1 MKKITEI
8 ERKLKQKLS
17 PKVFNKLAKETQ
29 FIQRARKTEGFDIF
43 WSIISGFVIGQATE
57 IAGMLR
63 AFIKDTDVHI
73 NYSTWYN
80 RLAKAGF
87 AEFMRAA
94 AAYLINHMYTQHL
107 ATAGL
112 LKQFN
117 DIHIQDGSS
126 LAINDLLKKVF
137 PGRFTKTAPAAIELH
152 VYFSLRFGS
161 FHGVDLAADTVSEY
175 KFMPKPI
182 EYHLKNTLSL
192 FDRGYNSIADLH
204 VIEEAQGYFLV
215 RMKDNMSP
223 RVLWANHKDQRRD
236 AYFRNKPLQNIKL
249 NRKENYDFNVI
260 FDKKKSFAAYG

>member
-1 MKKITEI
+1 MEKITEI

-17 PKVFNKLAKETQ
+17 PKVFNKLAQETK
-29 FIQRARKTEGFDIF
+29 FIQRTRKTEGFDVF

-63 AFIKDTDVHI
+63 AFIKDTGIPI
-73 NYSTWYN
+73 NYSAWYN

-87 AEFMRAA
+87 AEFMREVAT
-94 AAYLINHMYTQHL
+94 YLLNHMYTQHL

-112 LKQFN
+112 LKQFD
-117 DIHIQDGSS
+117 DIHIQDGST
-126 LAINDLLKKVF
+126 LVINDLLKKIF
-137 PGRFTKTAPAAIELH
+137 PGRFTKTAAAAIELH

-192 FDRGYNSIADLH
+192 FDRGYTSVDNLY
-204 VIEEAQGYFLV
+204 VIEEANGYFMV
-215 RMKDNMSP
+215 RMKDNMNP
-223 RVLWANHKDQRRD
+223 RVLWANHKDQRQD
-236 AYFRNKPLQNIKL
+236 AYFRNKPLQKIKL

-260 FDKKKSFAAYG
+260 FDKKKRFDACV